1 MIVLAGGDLVL
12 PDRIL
17 SSASLV
23 IEDTRIAALEAKAG
37 IDPAGAT
44 TIDVRECYV
53 VPGFIDVHVHG
64 VEGIDTLDDGD
75 PIAGIASG
83 LPRYGVTAFCPT
95 TVACSPNALRGV
107 LAKVGQARAA
117 RQPEQARVLPA
128 HLESNFINPEYRG
141 AQPAD
146 CLRLPGPASAFANV
160 GSQSDPT
167 RQRWLDGPRP
177 RTVPADRKAGH
188 YDSEGDFSARDI
200 LDVIAASR
208 PDVGIVTLAP
218 ELPGGIDLIRAL
230 VSAGHRASIGHSGAT
245 LDEAMAAIDAG
256 ARHATHL
263 FNRMA
268 PLTHR
273 APGIA
278 GAVLAR
284 HDVAAELICDGYHVH
299 PAMARVA
306 IASKG
311 AGRIMAITDG
321 TAGSGLNVGSNARLG
336 GRKIRVTESAAVLED
351 GTLAGS
357 TLTMDRAFKTIVTA
371 FDLSVA
377 DAAALCS
384 TTPAR
389 ELGLTGFGTLAA
401 GAVADLVVLDR
412 GFRVVRTFID
422 GREVYRS
429 GTAA

>member
-12 PDRIL
+12 PDRVL
-17 SSASLV
+17 PSASLF
-23 IEDTRIAALEAKAG
+23 IENTRIAALEPKAPRDVG
-37 IDPAGAT
+37 GAEVIDARG
-44 TIDVRECYV
+44 CYV

-64 VEGIDTLDDGD
+64 VDGVDTLDEGD
-75 PIAGIASG
+75 PIAHMASR

-95 TVACSPNALRGV
+95 TVACSPAALRSV
-107 LAKVGQARAA
+107 LANVGRGRSART
-117 RQPEQARVLPA
+117 PDSGRVLPA

-141 AQPAD
+141 AQPGE
-146 CLRLPGPASAFANV
+146 CLRVPNSAQGPA
-160 GSQSDPT
+160 
-167 RQRWLDGPRP
+167 
-177 RTVPADRKAGH
+177 KAGS
-188 YDSEGDFSARDI
+188 YRPGEGEFSAREI
-200 LDVIAASR
+200 FDVIAAAR

-218 ELPGGIDLIRAL
+218 ELPGGVDLIRDL
-230 VSAGHRASIGHSGAT
+230 VRAGHRASIGHSGAT
-245 LDEAMAAIDAG
+245 FDEAMAAIDAG

-284 HDVAAELICDGYHVH
+284 EDVAADLICDGYHVH

-311 AGRIMAITDG
+311 AVRIMAITDG
-321 TAGSGLNVGSNARLG
+321 TAGSGLNVGSTGRLG
-336 GRKIRVTESAAVLED
+336 GQRIRVTESAAVLDD

-357 TLTMDRAFKTIVTA
+357 TLTMDRAFKTIVTV
-371 FDLSVA
+371 FDLSVV
-377 DAAALCS
+377 DAAVLCS

-389 ELGLTGFGTLAA
+389 ELGLTGFGMLAA
-401 GAVADLVVLDR
+401 GAVADLVILDR

-422 GREVYRS
+422 GREIYRR
-429 GTAA
+429 GAVA